1 MTYRWKE
8 PRNECCELANSSFFP
23 CTFYYCPFSAPLP
36 LASLIALLPPGF
48 SYCPPPPHPHQ
59 FYCVTLILSFVASAV
74 LLAIFFS
81 IIAKYCCN
89 RNTSRRSPAPT
100 ISSTHQDQTR
110 RDDRSVGLDESVIN
124 SITVCK
130 YKRGGGLFEGAEC
143 SICLHEFQEDENLRL
158 LPNCV
163 HGFHLPCIDRWL
175 KSNVNCPLCRTNVM
189 SNPLSSLWRDS
200 CPSSSSGSGEE
211 PQSHIRLEI
220 NERDGVGGNQSEL
233 GADEM
238 ANDDDIQLVRVS
250 VTVDSTVAS
259 MIPKEV
265 ASN

>member
-1 MTYRWKE
+1 M
-8 PRNECCELANSSFFP
+8 
-23 CTFYYCPFSAPLP
+23 
-36 LASLIALLPPGF
+36 
-48 SYCPPPPHPHQ
+48 
-59 FYCVTLILSFVASAV
+59 
-74 LLAIFFS
+74 
-81 IIAKYCCN
+81 
-89 RNTSRRSPAPT
+89 
-100 ISSTHQDQTR
+100 
-110 RDDRSVGLDESVIN
+110 GLEESVIN

-143 SICLHEFQEDENLRL
+143 SICLNEFHEDENLRL
-158 LPNCV
+158 LPSCV
-163 HGFHLPCIDRWL
+163 HGFHLPCIDTWL

-189 SNPLSSLWRDS
+189 SNPLSSVWRNS
-200 CPSSSSGSGEE
+200 SSSSSSSSGSGEE
-211 PQSHIRLEI
+211 PQNHIGLEI
-220 NERDGVGGNQSEL
+220 NGRDGVGGNQSEL